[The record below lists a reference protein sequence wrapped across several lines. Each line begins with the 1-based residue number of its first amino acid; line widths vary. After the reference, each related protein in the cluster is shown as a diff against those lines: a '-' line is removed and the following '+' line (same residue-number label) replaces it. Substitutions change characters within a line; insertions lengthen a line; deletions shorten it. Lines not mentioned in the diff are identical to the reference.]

1 MKTQPMTEAR
11 FVALAE
17 AWGGDLRRW
26 PAAEATSAKL
36 WADAWPTAAAR
47 ALFEARQTDAVLD
60 LVPRLAVS
68 SSLSDRVIASAAGVG
83 LKART
88 AWPGLRRLLWI
99 GGAGWVAAACAGVV
113 FGVTLS
119 RTLAVEQQVD
129 QVLNE
134 AVVPA
139 LDDTEWLS

>member
-1 MKTQPMTEAR
+1 MKTKSMTEAR
-11 FVALAE
+11 FVALAQ

-26 PAAEATSAKL
+26 PDEEATSAQL
-36 WADAWPTAAAR
+36 WADANPVAATR

-60 LVPRLAVS
+60 LVPRLSVS
-68 SSLSDRVIASAAGVG
+68 AALRDRVISSAAGAG
-83 LKART
+83 RTARA

-119 RTLAVEQQVD
+119 RDLASEQQVE

-134 AVVPA
+134 AIAPA